1 MIEEVEDQQSTP
13 TVTEV
18 RRSTRQR
25 EMPARLLDCELN
37 ADSEVTNDGDLVHLA
52 FMAESEPIDVNTALK
67 NEKWINAMKEELD
80 SIESNQTWEL
90 VDLPHKKKAIDVKW
104 VYKLKVNSK
113 GDVTRHKARLV
124 ARGFLQKEGIDYGEV
139 FAPVTRMETIRL
151 VTAIANLNGWNMYQ
165 MDVKSAFLNGPIEEE
180 VYVTQPPGFIVKNQ
194 ESKVYRLNKAL
205 YGLKQAPRA

>member
-1 MIEEVEDQQSTP
+1 
-13 TVTEV
+13 
-18 RRSTRQR
+18 
-25 EMPARLLDCELN
+25 
-37 ADSEVTNDGDLVHLA
+37 
-52 FMAESEPIDVNTALK
+52 MAESEPIDVSTALK
-67 NEKWINAMKEELD
+67 NEKWVNAMKEELD
-80 SIESNQTWEL
+80 SIESNQTWDL

-151 VTAIANLNGWNMYQ
+151 VTAIANLNDWNMYQ
-165 MDVKSAFLNGPIEEE
+165 LDVKSAFLNGPIEEE
-180 VYVTQPPGFIVKNQ
+180 VYVTQPPGFVVKNQ